1 MAAQCNPLFTDP
13 EFLSAVHERERKDY
27 PDLFY
32 EKDTILYAVVSLENA
47 KIVAGPVSTEKH
59 TKDSEHYLMQHH
71 HISDE
76 TGFRLSFC
84 ELKVFGSGILML
96 YHMITGKE
104 LTINDLWQKNGI
116 RETDIIEVKGQIS
129 SVIFEHQE
137 QELPHNPY
145 DQEVRELDS
154 IRHGD
159 VEMFNRS
166 LAETYRGEVGQLAKN
181 QVRQAKN
188 IAICVIALASRA
200 AISGGMIP
208 EEAFSMVDGYIMKI
222 EDMNNAVKIDSM
234 MRQAEYEFAIR
245 ETKTADVISDV
256 STMKSEVGVLY
267 LSDFNRK
274 ALLKLL
280 HSANLEFH
288 HLIDCQAYVYL
299 WKNHPLANEKSISYS
314 QLAKYPCLSFEQG
327 DKSSFYLS
335 EEILS
340 TNEYS
345 RTVKASDRATML
357 NLMVGLNGYTLCS
370 GIICEE
376 LNGSDYLAIPFE
388 GDEQNQNSDM
398 EIGYITRKNSI
409 LSKVGNLYVSSLK
422 KYLEQNTSFS

>member
-1 MAAQCNPLFTDP
+1 MNLEYICEQMVRILHGNITCISESGAIEACYGDMAVQCNPLFTDP

-59 TKDSEHYLMQHH
+59 IKDSEHYLMQHH

-84 ELKVFGSGILML
+84 ELKVFVSGILML

-159 VEMFNRS
+159 VEMLNRS

-208 EEAFSMVDGYIMKI
+208 EEAFSIVDGYIMKI

-234 MRQAEYEFAIR
+234 MRQAEYEFAECVAEIHKNQQKN
-245 ETKTADVISDV
+245 EQKNELVEWTKNYIYQNLHSDIVIGEIGQ
-256 STMKSEVGVLY
+256 KIGVNTSY
-267 LSDFNRK
+267 LSDLFHKVEGTTIQQYIRK
-274 ALLKLL
+274 EK
-280 HSANLEFH
+280 
-288 HLIDCQAYVYL
+288 IR
-299 WKNHPLANEKSISYS
+299 LAENMLRYSDYEVKEIASY
-314 QLAKYPCLSFEQG
+314 LSF
-327 DKSSFYLS
+327 
-335 EEILS
+335 
-340 TNEYS
+340 
-345 RTVKASDRATML
+345 
-357 NLMVGLNGYTLCS
+357 CS
-370 GIICEE
+370 Q
-376 LNGSDYLAIPFE
+376 SYF
-388 GDEQNQNSDM
+388 
-398 EIGYITRKNSI
+398 
-409 LSKVGNLYVSSLK
+409 GNIFRQQTGMTPARYRK
-422 KYLEQNTSFS
+422 KYGKWKEPK

>member
-1 MAAQCNPLFTDP
+1 MNLEYIYEQMVRILHGNITCISESGAIEACYGDMAVQCNPLFTDP

-59 TKDSEHYLMQHH
+59 IKDSEHYLMQHH

-159 VEMFNRS
+159 VEMLNRS

-234 MRQAEYEFAIR
+234 MRQAEYEFAECVAEIHKNQQKN
-245 ETKTADVISDV
+245 EQKNELVEWTKNYIYQNLHSDIVIGEIGQ
-256 STMKSEVGVLY
+256 KIGVNTSY
-267 LSDFNRK
+267 LSDLFHKVEGTTIQQYIRK
-274 ALLKLL
+274 EK
-280 HSANLEFH
+280 
-288 HLIDCQAYVYL
+288 IR
-299 WKNHPLANEKSISYS
+299 LAENMLRYSDYEVKEIASY
-314 QLAKYPCLSFEQG
+314 LSF
-327 DKSSFYLS
+327 
-335 EEILS
+335 
-340 TNEYS
+340 
-345 RTVKASDRATML
+345 
-357 NLMVGLNGYTLCS
+357 CS
-370 GIICEE
+370 Q
-376 LNGSDYLAIPFE
+376 SYF
-388 GDEQNQNSDM
+388 
-398 EIGYITRKNSI
+398 
-409 LSKVGNLYVSSLK
+409 GNIFRQQTGMTPARYRK
-422 KYLEQNTSFS
+422 KYGKWKEPK

>member
-1 MAAQCNPLFTDP
+1 MNLEYICEQMVRILHGNITCISESGAIEACYGDMAVQCNPLFTDP

-59 TKDSEHYLMQHH
+59 IKDSEHYLMQHH

-84 ELKVFGSGILML
+84 ELKVFVSGILML

-208 EEAFSMVDGYIMKI
+208 EEAFSIVDGYIMKI

-234 MRQAEYEFAIR
+234 MRQAEYEFAECVAEIHKN
-245 ETKTADVISDV
+245 EQKNEQKNELVEWTKNYIYQNLHSDIVIGEIGQ
-256 STMKSEVGVLY
+256 KIGVNTSY
-267 LSDFNRK
+267 LSD
-274 ALLKLL
+274 L
-280 HSANLEFH
+280 FH
-288 HLIDCQAYVYL
+288 KVEGTTIQQYIC
-299 WKNHPLANEKSISYS
+299 KEKIRLAENMLRYSDYEIKEIASY
-314 QLAKYPCLSFEQG
+314 LSF
-327 DKSSFYLS
+327 
-335 EEILS
+335 
-340 TNEYS
+340 
-345 RTVKASDRATML
+345 
-357 NLMVGLNGYTLCS
+357 CS
-370 GIICEE
+370 Q
-376 LNGSDYLAIPFE
+376 SYF
-388 GDEQNQNSDM
+388 
-398 EIGYITRKNSI
+398 
-409 LSKVGNLYVSSLK
+409 GNIFRQQTGMTPARYRK
-422 KYLEQNTSFS
+422 KYGKWKEPK

>member
-1 MAAQCNPLFTDP
+1 MNLEYIYEQMVRILHGNITCISESGAIEACYGDMAVQCNPLFTDP

-47 KIVAGPVSTEKH
+47 KIVAGPVSTEEH

-234 MRQAEYEFAIR
+234 MRQAEYEFAECVAEIHKN
-245 ETKTADVISDV
+245 EQKNEQKNELVEWTKNYIYQNLHSDIVIGELGQ
-256 STMKSEVGVLY
+256 KIGVNTSY
-267 LSDFNRK
+267 LSD
-274 ALLKLL
+274 L
-280 HSANLEFH
+280 FH
-288 HLIDCQAYVYL
+288 KVEGTTIQQYIC
-299 WKNHPLANEKSISYS
+299 KEKIRLAENMLRYSDYEVKEIASY
-314 QLAKYPCLSFEQG
+314 LSF
-327 DKSSFYLS
+327 
-335 EEILS
+335 
-340 TNEYS
+340 
-345 RTVKASDRATML
+345 
-357 NLMVGLNGYTLCS
+357 CS
-370 GIICEE
+370 Q
-376 LNGSDYLAIPFE
+376 SYF
-388 GDEQNQNSDM
+388 
-398 EIGYITRKNSI
+398 
-409 LSKVGNLYVSSLK
+409 GNIFRQQTGMTPARYRK
-422 KYLEQNTSFS
+422 KYGKWKEPKQMIVCKNK

>member
-1 MAAQCNPLFTDP
+1 MNLEYIYEQMVRILHGNITCISESGAIEACYGDMAVQCNPLFTDP

-234 MRQAEYEFAIR
+234 MRQAEYEFAECVAEIHKNQQKN
-245 ETKTADVISDV
+245 EQKKDLVEWTKNYIYQNLHSDIVIGEIGQ
-256 STMKSEVGVLY
+256 KIGVNTSY
-267 LSDFNRK
+267 LSD
-274 ALLKLL
+274 L
-280 HSANLEFH
+280 FH
-288 HLIDCQAYVYL
+288 KVEGTTIQQYIC
-299 WKNHPLANEKSISYS
+299 KEKIRLAENMLRYSDYEVKEIASY
-314 QLAKYPCLSFEQG
+314 LSF
-327 DKSSFYLS
+327 
-335 EEILS
+335 
-340 TNEYS
+340 
-345 RTVKASDRATML
+345 
-357 NLMVGLNGYTLCS
+357 CS
-370 GIICEE
+370 Q
-376 LNGSDYLAIPFE
+376 SYF
-388 GDEQNQNSDM
+388 
-398 EIGYITRKNSI
+398 
-409 LSKVGNLYVSSLK
+409 GNIFRQQTGMTPARYRK
-422 KYLEQNTSFS
+422 KYGKWKEPK

>member
-1 MAAQCNPLFTDP
+1 MNLEYICEQMVRILHGNITCISESGAIEACYGDMAAQCNPLFTDP

-59 TKDSEHYLMQHH
+59 IKDSEHYLMQHH

-84 ELKVFGSGILML
+84 ELKVFVSGILML

-208 EEAFSMVDGYIMKI
+208 EEAFSIVDGYIMKI

-234 MRQAEYEFAIR
+234 MRQAEYEFAECVAEIHKNQQKN
-245 ETKTADVISDV
+245 EQKNELVEWTKNYIYQNFHSDIVIGEIGQ
-256 STMKSEVGVLY
+256 KIGVNTSY
-267 LSDFNRK
+267 LSD
-274 ALLKLL
+274 L
-280 HSANLEFH
+280 FH
-288 HLIDCQAYVYL
+288 KVEGTTIQQYIC
-299 WKNHPLANEKSISYS
+299 KEKIRLAEN
-314 QLAKYPCLSFEQG
+314 
-327 DKSSFYLS
+327 
-335 EEILS
+335 
-340 TNEYS
+340 
-345 RTVKASDRATML
+345 ML
-357 NLMVGLNGYTLCS
+357 RY
-370 GIICEE
+370 
-376 LNGSDYLAIPFE
+376 SDYE
-388 GDEQNQNSDM
+388 VK
-398 EIGYITRKNSI
+398 EIASYLFFCSQ
-409 LSKVGNLYVSSLK
+409 SYFGNIFRQQTGMTPARYRK
-422 KYLEQNTSFS
+422 KYGKWKEPK

>member
-1 MAAQCNPLFTDP
+1 MNFEYICEQMVRILHGNITCISESGAIEACYGDMAVQCNPLFTDP

-47 KIVAGPVSTEKH
+47 KIVACHVSTEKH

-234 MRQAEYEFAIR
+234 MRQAEYEFAECVAEIHKNQQKN
-245 ETKTADVISDV
+245 EQKNELVEWTKNYIYQNLHSDIVIGEIGQ
-256 STMKSEVGVLY
+256 KIGVNTSY
-267 LSDFNRK
+267 LSDLFHKVEGTTIQQYIRK
-274 ALLKLL
+274 EKIRLAENMLRYSDYEVKEI
-280 HSANLEFH
+280 AN
-288 HLIDCQAYVYL
+288 Y
-299 WKNHPLANEKSISYS
+299 
-314 QLAKYPCLSFEQG
+314 LSF
-327 DKSSFYLS
+327 
-335 EEILS
+335 
-340 TNEYS
+340 
-345 RTVKASDRATML
+345 
-357 NLMVGLNGYTLCS
+357 CS
-370 GIICEE
+370 Q
-376 LNGSDYLAIPFE
+376 SYF
-388 GDEQNQNSDM
+388 
-398 EIGYITRKNSI
+398 
-409 LSKVGNLYVSSLK
+409 GNIFRQQTGMTPARYRK
-422 KYLEQNTSFS
+422 KYGKWKEQK

>member
-1 MAAQCNPLFTDP
+1 MNLEYIYEQMVRILHGNITCISESGAIEACYGDMAVQCNPLFTDP

-234 MRQAEYEFAIR
+234 MRQAEYEFAECVAEIHKN
-245 ETKTADVISDV
+245 EQKNELVEWTKNYIYQNLHSDIVIGELGQ
-256 STMKSEVGVLY
+256 KIGVNTSY
-267 LSDFNRK
+267 LSD
-274 ALLKLL
+274 L
-280 HSANLEFH
+280 FH
-288 HLIDCQAYVYL
+288 KVEGTTIQQYIC
-299 WKNHPLANEKSISYS
+299 KEKIRLAENMLRYSDYEVKEIASY
-314 QLAKYPCLSFEQG
+314 LSF
-327 DKSSFYLS
+327 
-335 EEILS
+335 
-340 TNEYS
+340 
-345 RTVKASDRATML
+345 
-357 NLMVGLNGYTLCS
+357 CS
-370 GIICEE
+370 Q
-376 LNGSDYLAIPFE
+376 SYF
-388 GDEQNQNSDM
+388 
-398 EIGYITRKNSI
+398 
-409 LSKVGNLYVSSLK
+409 GNIFRQQTGMTPARYRK
-422 KYLEQNTSFS
+422 KYGKWKEPKQMIVCKNK

>member
-1 MAAQCNPLFTDP
+1 MNLEYICEQMVRILHGNITCISESGAIEACYGDMAAQCNPLFTDP

-32 EKDTILYAVVSLENA
+32 EKDTILYAVVSLENV

-96 YHMITGKE
+96 YHMITRKE

-159 VEMFNRS
+159 VEMLNRS

-188 IAICVIALASRA
+188 IAICVITLASRA

-234 MRQAEYEFAIR
+234 MRQAEYEFAECVAEIHKNQQKNELVER
-245 ETKTADVISDV
+245 TKNYIYQNLHSDIAIGEIGQ
-256 STMKSEVGVLY
+256 KIGVNTSY
-267 LSDFNRK
+267 LSD
-274 ALLKLL
+274 L
-280 HSANLEFH
+280 FH
-288 HLIDCQAYVYL
+288 KV
-299 WKNHPLANEKSISYS
+299 
-314 QLAKYPCLSFEQG
+314 
-327 DKSSFYLS
+327 
-335 EEILS
+335 
-340 TNEYS
+340 
-345 RTVKASDRATML
+345 
-357 NLMVGLNGYTLCS
+357 
-370 GIICEE
+370 
-376 LNGSDYLAIPFE
+376 E
-388 GDEQNQNSDM
+388 GTTIQ
-398 EIGYITRKNSI
+398 
-409 LSKVGNLYVSSLK
+409 
-422 KYLEQNTSFS
+422 

>member
-1 MAAQCNPLFTDP
+1 MNLEYICEQMVRILHGNITCISESGAIEACYGDMAAQCNPLFTDP

-59 TKDSEHYLMQHH
+59 IKDSEHYLMQHH
-71 HISDE
+71 HISNE

-96 YHMITGKE
+96 YHMITRKE

-159 VEMFNRS
+159 VEMLNRS

-188 IAICVIALASRA
+188 IAICVITLASRA

-222 EDMNNAVKIDSM
+222 EDMNNVKIDSM
-234 MRQAEYEFAIR
+234 MRQAEYEFAECVAEIHKNQQKN
-245 ETKTADVISDV
+245 ELVEWTKNYIYQNLHSDIVIGEIGQ
-256 STMKSEVGVLY
+256 KIGVNTSY
-267 LSDFNRK
+267 LSDLFHKVEGTTIQQYIRK
-274 ALLKLL
+274 EK
-280 HSANLEFH
+280 
-288 HLIDCQAYVYL
+288 IR
-299 WKNHPLANEKSISYS
+299 LAENMLRYSDYEVKEIASY
-314 QLAKYPCLSFEQG
+314 LSF
-327 DKSSFYLS
+327 
-335 EEILS
+335 
-340 TNEYS
+340 
-345 RTVKASDRATML
+345 
-357 NLMVGLNGYTLCS
+357 CS
-370 GIICEE
+370 Q
-376 LNGSDYLAIPFE
+376 SYF
-388 GDEQNQNSDM
+388 
-398 EIGYITRKNSI
+398 
-409 LSKVGNLYVSSLK
+409 GNIFRQQTGMTPARYRK
-422 KYLEQNTSFS
+422 KYGKWKEPK

>member
-1 MAAQCNPLFTDP
+1 MNFEYICEQMVRILHGNITCISESGAIEACYGDMAVQCNPLFTDP

-234 MRQAEYEFAIR
+234 MRQAEYEFAECVAEIHKNQQKN
-245 ETKTADVISDV
+245 EQKNELVEWTKNYIYQNLHSDIVIGEIGQ
-256 STMKSEVGVLY
+256 KIGVNTSY
-267 LSDFNRK
+267 LSDLFHKIEGITIQQYIRK
-274 ALLKLL
+274 EKIRLAENMLRYSDYEVKEI
-280 HSANLEFH
+280 AN
-288 HLIDCQAYVYL
+288 Y
-299 WKNHPLANEKSISYS
+299 
-314 QLAKYPCLSFEQG
+314 LSF
-327 DKSSFYLS
+327 
-335 EEILS
+335 
-340 TNEYS
+340 
-345 RTVKASDRATML
+345 
-357 NLMVGLNGYTLCS
+357 CS
-370 GIICEE
+370 Q
-376 LNGSDYLAIPFE
+376 SYF
-388 GDEQNQNSDM
+388 
-398 EIGYITRKNSI
+398 
-409 LSKVGNLYVSSLK
+409 GNIFRQQTGMTPARYRK
-422 KYLEQNTSFS
+422 KYGKWKEPK

>member
-1 MAAQCNPLFTDP
+1 MNLEYIYEQMVRILHGNITCISESGAIEACYGDMAVQCNPLFTDP

-32 EKDTILYAVVSLENA
+32 EKDTILYAVVSLENT
-47 KIVAGPVSTEKH
+47 KIVADPVSTEKH

-234 MRQAEYEFAIR
+234 MRQAEYEFAECVAEIHKNQQKN
-245 ETKTADVISDV
+245 EQKNELVEWTKNYIYQNLHSDIVIGEIGQ
-256 STMKSEVGVLY
+256 KIGVNTSY
-267 LSDFNRK
+267 LSD
-274 ALLKLL
+274 L
-280 HSANLEFH
+280 FH
-288 HLIDCQAYVYL
+288 KVEGTTIQQYIC
-299 WKNHPLANEKSISYS
+299 KEKIRLAENMLRYSDYEVKEIASY
-314 QLAKYPCLSFEQG
+314 LSF
-327 DKSSFYLS
+327 
-335 EEILS
+335 
-340 TNEYS
+340 
-345 RTVKASDRATML
+345 
-357 NLMVGLNGYTLCS
+357 CS
-370 GIICEE
+370 Q
-376 LNGSDYLAIPFE
+376 SYF
-388 GDEQNQNSDM
+388 
-398 EIGYITRKNSI
+398 
-409 LSKVGNLYVSSLK
+409 GNIFRQQTGMTPARYRK
-422 KYLEQNTSFS
+422 KYGKWKEPK

>member
-1 MAAQCNPLFTDP
+1 MNLEYIYEQMVRILHGNITCISESGAIEACYGDMAVQCNPLFTDP

-234 MRQAEYEFAIR
+234 MRQAEYEFAECVAEIHKNQQKNGQKN
-245 ETKTADVISDV
+245 ELVEWTKNYIYQNLHSDIVIGEIGQ
-256 STMKSEVGVLY
+256 KIGVNTSY
-267 LSDFNRK
+267 LSD
-274 ALLKLL
+274 L
-280 HSANLEFH
+280 FH
-288 HLIDCQAYVYL
+288 KVEGTTIQQYIC
-299 WKNHPLANEKSISYS
+299 KEKIRLAENMLRYSDYEVKEIASY
-314 QLAKYPCLSFEQG
+314 LSF
-327 DKSSFYLS
+327 
-335 EEILS
+335 
-340 TNEYS
+340 
-345 RTVKASDRATML
+345 
-357 NLMVGLNGYTLCS
+357 CS
-370 GIICEE
+370 Q
-376 LNGSDYLAIPFE
+376 SYF
-388 GDEQNQNSDM
+388 
-398 EIGYITRKNSI
+398 
-409 LSKVGNLYVSSLK
+409 GNIFRQQTGMTPARYRK
-422 KYLEQNTSFS
+422 KYGK

>member
-1 MAAQCNPLFTDP
+1 MNLEYICEQMVRILHGNITCISESGAIEACYEDMAAQCNPLFTDP

-84 ELKVFGSGILML
+84 ELKVFVSGILML

-159 VEMFNRS
+159 VEMLNRS

-234 MRQAEYEFAIR
+234 MRQAEYEFAECVAEIHKNQQKN
-245 ETKTADVISDV
+245 ELVEWTKNYIYQNLHSDIVIGEIGQ
-256 STMKSEVGVLY
+256 KIGVNTSY
-267 LSDFNRK
+267 LSDLFHKVEGTTIQQYIRK
-274 ALLKLL
+274 EK
-280 HSANLEFH
+280 
-288 HLIDCQAYVYL
+288 IR
-299 WKNHPLANEKSISYS
+299 LAENMLRYSDYEVKEIASY
-314 QLAKYPCLSFEQG
+314 LSF
-327 DKSSFYLS
+327 
-335 EEILS
+335 
-340 TNEYS
+340 
-345 RTVKASDRATML
+345 
-357 NLMVGLNGYTLCS
+357 CS
-370 GIICEE
+370 Q
-376 LNGSDYLAIPFE
+376 SYF
-388 GDEQNQNSDM
+388 
-398 EIGYITRKNSI
+398 
-409 LSKVGNLYVSSLK
+409 GNIFR
-422 KYLEQNTSFS
+422 QQTG

>member
-1 MAAQCNPLFTDP
+1 MNLEYIYEQMVRILHGNITCISESGAIEACYGDMAVQCNPLFTDP

-59 TKDSEHYLMQHH
+59 IKDSEHYLMQHH

-159 VEMFNRS
+159 VEMLNRS

-208 EEAFSMVDGYIMKI
+208 EEAFSIVDGYIMKI

-234 MRQAEYEFAIR
+234 MRQAEYEFAECVAEIHKNQQKN
-245 ETKTADVISDV
+245 EQKNELVEWTKNYIYQNLHSDIVIGEIGQ
-256 STMKSEVGVLY
+256 KIGVNTSY
-267 LSDFNRK
+267 LSD
-274 ALLKLL
+274 L
-280 HSANLEFH
+280 FH
-288 HLIDCQAYVYL
+288 KVEGTTIQQYIC
-299 WKNHPLANEKSISYS
+299 KEKIRLAENMLRYSDYEVKEIASY
-314 QLAKYPCLSFEQG
+314 LSF
-327 DKSSFYLS
+327 
-335 EEILS
+335 
-340 TNEYS
+340 
-345 RTVKASDRATML
+345 
-357 NLMVGLNGYTLCS
+357 CS
-370 GIICEE
+370 Q
-376 LNGSDYLAIPFE
+376 SYF
-388 GDEQNQNSDM
+388 
-398 EIGYITRKNSI
+398 
-409 LSKVGNLYVSSLK
+409 GNIFRQQTGMTPARYRK
-422 KYLEQNTSFS
+422 KYGKWKEPK

>member
-1 MAAQCNPLFTDP
+1 MNLEYIYEQMVRILHGNITCISESGAIEACYGDMAVQCNPLFTDP

-234 MRQAEYEFAIR
+234 MRQAEYEFAECVAEIHKN
-245 ETKTADVISDV
+245 EQKNELVEWTKNYIYQNLHSDIVIGEIGQ
-256 STMKSEVGVLY
+256 KIGVNTSY
-267 LSDFNRK
+267 LSD
-274 ALLKLL
+274 L
-280 HSANLEFH
+280 FH
-288 HLIDCQAYVYL
+288 KVEGTTIQE
-299 WKNHPLANEKSISYS
+299 KIRLAENMLRYSDYEVKEIASY
-314 QLAKYPCLSFEQG
+314 LSF
-327 DKSSFYLS
+327 
-335 EEILS
+335 
-340 TNEYS
+340 
-345 RTVKASDRATML
+345 
-357 NLMVGLNGYTLCS
+357 CS
-370 GIICEE
+370 Q
-376 LNGSDYLAIPFE
+376 SYF
-388 GDEQNQNSDM
+388 
-398 EIGYITRKNSI
+398 
-409 LSKVGNLYVSSLK
+409 GNIFRQQTGMTPARYRK
-422 KYLEQNTSFS
+422 KYGKWKEPK

>member
-1 MAAQCNPLFTDP
+1 MNLEYIYEQMVRILHGNITCISESGAIEACYGDMAAQCNPLFTDP

-59 TKDSEHYLMQHH
+59 IKDSEHYLMQHH

-159 VEMFNRS
+159 VEMLNRS

-208 EEAFSMVDGYIMKI
+208 EEAFSIVDGYIMKI

-234 MRQAEYEFAIR
+234 MRQAEYEFAECVAEIHKN
-245 ETKTADVISDV
+245 EQKNEQKNELVEWTKNYIYQNLHSDIVIGEIGQ
-256 STMKSEVGVLY
+256 KIGVNTSY
-267 LSDFNRK
+267 LSDLFHKVEGTTIQQYIRK
-274 ALLKLL
+274 EK
-280 HSANLEFH
+280 
-288 HLIDCQAYVYL
+288 IR
-299 WKNHPLANEKSISYS
+299 LAENMLRYSDYEIKEIASY
-314 QLAKYPCLSFEQG
+314 LSF
-327 DKSSFYLS
+327 
-335 EEILS
+335 
-340 TNEYS
+340 
-345 RTVKASDRATML
+345 
-357 NLMVGLNGYTLCS
+357 CS
-370 GIICEE
+370 Q
-376 LNGSDYLAIPFE
+376 SYF
-388 GDEQNQNSDM
+388 
-398 EIGYITRKNSI
+398 
-409 LSKVGNLYVSSLK
+409 GNIFRQQTGMTPARYRK
-422 KYLEQNTSFS
+422 KYGKWKEPK

>member
-1 MAAQCNPLFTDP
+1 MNLEYIYEQMVRILHGNITCISESGAIEACYGDMAVQCNPLFTDP

-234 MRQAEYEFAIR
+234 MRQAEYEFAECVAEIHKNQQKN
-245 ETKTADVISDV
+245 EQKNELVEWTKNYIYQNLHSDIVIGEIGQ
-256 STMKSEVGVLY
+256 KIGVNTSY
-267 LSDFNRK
+267 LSD
-274 ALLKLL
+274 L
-280 HSANLEFH
+280 FH
-288 HLIDCQAYVYL
+288 KVEGTTIQQYIC
-299 WKNHPLANEKSISYS
+299 KEKIRLAENMLRYSDYEVKEIASY
-314 QLAKYPCLSFEQG
+314 LSFCSQSYFGNIFRQQTGMTPARYRIWKME
-327 DKSSFYLS
+327 
-335 EEILS
+335 
-340 TNEYS
+340 
-345 RTVKASDRATML
+345 RTKIND
-357 NLMVGLNGYTLCS
+357 
-370 GIICEE
+370 
-376 LNGSDYLAIPFE
+376 
-388 GDEQNQNSDM
+388 
-398 EIGYITRKNSI
+398 
-409 LSKVGNLYVSSLK
+409 SLQK
-422 KYLEQNTSFS
+422 

>member
-1 MAAQCNPLFTDP
+1 MNLEYIYEQMVRILHGNITCISESGAIEACYGDMAVQCNPLFTDP

-59 TKDSEHYLMQHH
+59 TKDSEHYLMEHH

-116 RETDIIEVKGQIS
+116 RKTDIIEVKGQIS

-234 MRQAEYEFAIR
+234 MRQAEYEFAECVAEIHKNQQKN
-245 ETKTADVISDV
+245 EQKNELVEWTKNYIYQNLHSDIVIGEIGQ
-256 STMKSEVGVLY
+256 KIGVNTSY
-267 LSDFNRK
+267 LSD
-274 ALLKLL
+274 L
-280 HSANLEFH
+280 FH
-288 HLIDCQAYVYL
+288 KVEGTTIQQYIC
-299 WKNHPLANEKSISYS
+299 KEKIRLAENMLRYSDYEVKEIASY
-314 QLAKYPCLSFEQG
+314 LSF
-327 DKSSFYLS
+327 
-335 EEILS
+335 
-340 TNEYS
+340 
-345 RTVKASDRATML
+345 
-357 NLMVGLNGYTLCS
+357 CS
-370 GIICEE
+370 Q
-376 LNGSDYLAIPFE
+376 SYF
-388 GDEQNQNSDM
+388 
-398 EIGYITRKNSI
+398 
-409 LSKVGNLYVSSLK
+409 GNIFRQQTGMTPARYRK
-422 KYLEQNTSFS
+422 KYGKWKEPK

>member
-1 MAAQCNPLFTDP
+1 MNLEYICEQMVRILHGNITCISESGAIEACYGDMAVQCNPLFTDP

-59 TKDSEHYLMQHH
+59 IKDSEHYLMQHH

-159 VEMFNRS
+159 VEMLNRS

-234 MRQAEYEFAIR
+234 MRQAEYEFAECVAEIHKNQQKN
-245 ETKTADVISDV
+245 EQKNELVEWTKNYIYQNLHSDIVIGEIGQ
-256 STMKSEVGVLY
+256 KIGVNTSY
-267 LSDFNRK
+267 LSDLFHKVEGTTIQQYIRK
-274 ALLKLL
+274 EK
-280 HSANLEFH
+280 
-288 HLIDCQAYVYL
+288 IR
-299 WKNHPLANEKSISYS
+299 LAENMLRYSDYEIKEIASY
-314 QLAKYPCLSFEQG
+314 LSF
-327 DKSSFYLS
+327 
-335 EEILS
+335 
-340 TNEYS
+340 
-345 RTVKASDRATML
+345 
-357 NLMVGLNGYTLCS
+357 CS
-370 GIICEE
+370 Q
-376 LNGSDYLAIPFE
+376 SYF
-388 GDEQNQNSDM
+388 
-398 EIGYITRKNSI
+398 
-409 LSKVGNLYVSSLK
+409 GNIFRQQTGMTPARYRK
-422 KYLEQNTSFS
+422 KYGKWKEPK

>member
-1 MAAQCNPLFTDP
+1 MNLEYICEQMVRILHGNITCISESGAIEACYGDMAAQCNPLFTDP

-59 TKDSEHYLMQHH
+59 IKDSEHYLMQHH

-84 ELKVFGSGILML
+84 ELKVFVSGILML

-159 VEMFNRS
+159 VEMLNRS

-208 EEAFSMVDGYIMKI
+208 EEAFSIVDGYIMKI

-234 MRQAEYEFAIR
+234 MRQAEYEFAECVAEIHKNQQKN
-245 ETKTADVISDV
+245 EQKNELVEWTKNYIYQNLHSDIVIGEIGQ
-256 STMKSEVGVLY
+256 KIGVNTSY
-267 LSDFNRK
+267 LSDLFHKVEGTTIQQYIRK
-274 ALLKLL
+274 EK
-280 HSANLEFH
+280 
-288 HLIDCQAYVYL
+288 IR
-299 WKNHPLANEKSISYS
+299 LAENMLRYSDYEIKEIASY
-314 QLAKYPCLSFEQG
+314 LSF
-327 DKSSFYLS
+327 
-335 EEILS
+335 
-340 TNEYS
+340 
-345 RTVKASDRATML
+345 
-357 NLMVGLNGYTLCS
+357 CS
-370 GIICEE
+370 Q
-376 LNGSDYLAIPFE
+376 SYF
-388 GDEQNQNSDM
+388 
-398 EIGYITRKNSI
+398 
-409 LSKVGNLYVSSLK
+409 GNIFRQQTGMTPARYRK
-422 KYLEQNTSFS
+422 KYGKWKEPK

>member
-1 MAAQCNPLFTDP
+1 MNLEYNCEQMVRILHGNITCISESGAIEACYGDMAAQCNPLFTDP

-32 EKDTILYAVVSLENA
+32 EKDTILYAVVSLENV

-96 YHMITGKE
+96 YHMITRKE

-159 VEMFNRS
+159 VEMLNRS

-234 MRQAEYEFAIR
+234 MRQAEYEFAERVAEIHKNQHKHELDER
-245 ETKTADVISDV
+245 TKNYIYQNLHSDIVIGEIGQ
-256 STMKSEVGVLY
+256 KIGVNTSY
-267 LSDFNRK
+267 LSDLFHKVEGTTIQQYIRK
-274 ALLKLL
+274 EK
-280 HSANLEFH
+280 
-288 HLIDCQAYVYL
+288 IR
-299 WKNHPLANEKSISYS
+299 LAEN
-314 QLAKYPCLSFEQG
+314 
-327 DKSSFYLS
+327 
-335 EEILS
+335 
-340 TNEYS
+340 
-345 RTVKASDRATML
+345 ML
-357 NLMVGLNGYTLCS
+357 RY
-370 GIICEE
+370 
-376 LNGSDYLAIPFE
+376 SDYE
-388 GDEQNQNSDM
+388 VK
-398 EIGYITRKNSI
+398 EIANYIYFFSQSYLGKILRKQ
-409 LSKVGNLYVSSLK
+409 K
-422 KYLEQNTSFS
+422 

>member
-1 MAAQCNPLFTDP
+1 MNLEYIYEQMVRILHGNITCISESGAIEACYGDMAVQCNPLFTDP

-59 TKDSEHYLMQHH
+59 IKDSEHYLMQHH

-159 VEMFNRS
+159 VEMLNRS

-208 EEAFSMVDGYIMKI
+208 EEAFSIVDGYIMKI

-234 MRQAEYEFAIR
+234 MRQAEYEFAECVAEIHKNQQKN
-245 ETKTADVISDV
+245 EQKNELVEWTKNYIYQNLHSDIVIGEIGQ
-256 STMKSEVGVLY
+256 KIGVNTSY
-267 LSDFNRK
+267 LSDLFHKVEGTTIQQYIRK
-274 ALLKLL
+274 EK
-280 HSANLEFH
+280 
-288 HLIDCQAYVYL
+288 IR
-299 WKNHPLANEKSISYS
+299 LAENMLRYSDYEIKEIASY
-314 QLAKYPCLSFEQG
+314 LSF
-327 DKSSFYLS
+327 
-335 EEILS
+335 
-340 TNEYS
+340 
-345 RTVKASDRATML
+345 
-357 NLMVGLNGYTLCS
+357 CS
-370 GIICEE
+370 Q
-376 LNGSDYLAIPFE
+376 SYF
-388 GDEQNQNSDM
+388 
-398 EIGYITRKNSI
+398 
-409 LSKVGNLYVSSLK
+409 GNIFRQQTGMTPARYRK
-422 KYLEQNTSFS
+422 KYGKWKEPK

>member
-1 MAAQCNPLFTDP
+1 MNLEYICEQMVRILHGNITCISESGAIEACYGDMAAQCNPLFTDP

-32 EKDTILYAVVSLENA
+32 EKDTILYAVVSLENV

-96 YHMITGKE
+96 YHMITRKE

-159 VEMFNRS
+159 VEMLNRS

-188 IAICVIALASRA
+188 IAICVITLASRA

-234 MRQAEYEFAIR
+234 MRQAEYEFAECVAEIHKNQQKNELVER
-245 ETKTADVISDV
+245 TKNYIYQNLHSDIAIGEIGQ
-256 STMKSEVGVLY
+256 KIGVNTSY
-267 LSDFNRK
+267 LSDLFHKVEGTTIQQYIRK
-274 ALLKLL
+274 EK
-280 HSANLEFH
+280 
-288 HLIDCQAYVYL
+288 IR
-299 WKNHPLANEKSISYS
+299 LAENMLRYSDYEIKEIASY
-314 QLAKYPCLSFEQG
+314 LSFCSQSYFG
-327 DKSSFYLS
+327 NIFRQQTGMTPVS
-335 EEILS
+335 
-340 TNEYS
+340 
-345 RTVKASDRATML
+345 
-357 NLMVGLNGYTLCS
+357 YTHLT
-370 GIICEE
+370 
-376 LNGSDYLAIPFE
+376 LP
-388 GDEQNQNSDM
+388 
-398 EIGYITRKNSI
+398 T
-409 LSKVGNLYVSSLK
+409 
-422 KYLEQNTSFS
+422 T